1 MSREKAVA
9 EICSEMFDKITVIKG
24 YLLLNIERKKVDY
37 SPLILRKVGEM
48 EVLVRKIIDTC
59 NTKEEGT

>member
-9 EICSEMFDKITVIKG
+9 EICSEMFDKITIIKG

-37 SPLILRKVGEM
+37 SPLILREVGEM
-48 EVLVRKIIDTC
+48 EILVRKIVDTC